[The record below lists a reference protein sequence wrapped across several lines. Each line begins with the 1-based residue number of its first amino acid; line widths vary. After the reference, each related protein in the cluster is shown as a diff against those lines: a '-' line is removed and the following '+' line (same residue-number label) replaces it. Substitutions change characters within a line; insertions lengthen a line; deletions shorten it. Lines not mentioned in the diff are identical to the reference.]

1 VGACQEPAP
10 APIPKIDDIDDIV
23 DIDDISEVSEPR
35 ATVPVRLRD
44 ELADVWRCAL
54 VATAVFA
61 GVEITATL
69 IAGALA
75 PGDLPI
81 GSTLRFVVLGVVLAG
96 LALPLIGLALSGAA
110 IAARL
115 GLRLADRERSRTWPG
130 LFAPLDAGPRPATAW
145 LWGLAL
151 GALMFVAAS
160 TAATIYTVPRFVD
173 LPLTGVLLGLAQLAA
188 LVVALFATLAIRAAA
203 ARLGAALDGRLG
215 RVAAVNPLTRPLA
228 GLAAIA
234 AIAAAALI
242 AVALASPRLAPVIP
256 WRLLLALCALVA
268 GAVLGR
274 RLAGRGLR
282 LPPRRTLAAAI
293 AGFYA
298 VLVPITLVWWGAH
311 SGAKALAVTS
321 SPAFAALVDGVR
333 RANDVDGD
341 GFGSLL
347 GETDCA
353 PFDASRNP
361 LAPEIPDNGIDENC
375 DGRDLELARL
385 ELEPGET
392 PPVPEA
398 FRRDWNFLLLTVD
411 TVRYDHTS
419 FGGYERDT
427 TPELARLVERSV
439 SFAFC
444 NAPSAGTM
452 ASIPA
457 TLTSKFFHSGIA
469 LGPNRRGMPPL
480 TRPENLLLSE
490 ALQANGYRTG
500 ALLTHYYFNDWGL
513 DQGFDTYDN
522 SLGRKNNPKVVS
534 ADRLTDRAVAWIGR
548 NARRKWFLWA
558 HYIDPHGHYVDHPG
572 GVSYGDSEKDRYDG
586 ELHFTDKHVGRLLQ
600 EISRI
605 SGVAENT
612 VVIVTSDH
620 GDGFNEHGF
629 TSHAKALY
637 FELLHVPLI
646 VYIPSIQPRVVP
658 GPTSP
663 LDIFP
668 TVLDLAGIDRSRL
681 SFEGRSLVPQLFYG
695 ADARDRVVFA
705 ETDYPKPQRAAISDR
720 YKLIRRLQDD
730 LYELYDLKKDPR
742 EQVNLYPPRNAQS
755 RGAFAEM
762 NGHLERWLERVY
774 YARDRQSNQLM
785 MYLADVLLP
794 GAPSP
799 SRAIEGASFDGGRIE
814 VLGFDVE
821 PASSRPGQKV
831 DVSVY
836 FKATAAPTADYKL
849 QLTAADG
856 DSSPQRTRAAFT
868 SDGRFPTSRWR
879 AGEYIRDTRTM
890 RLRSDLEGEVEL
902 GLRLLTG
909 PSQPVPPD
917 AGPTLAKDS
926 NALKLGTLQVGE
938 PERGRD
944 AAPVP

>member
-439 SFAFC
+439 SFSFC

-513 DQGFDTYDN
+513 EQGFDTYDN
-522 SLGRKNNPKVVS
+522 SLGRKNNPKVIS
-534 ADRLTDRAVAWIGR
+534 GDRLTDKAVAWIA
-548 NARRKWFLWA
+548 NHAEDKWFLWA
-558 HYIDPHGHYVDHPG
+558 HYIDPHGHYVPHPG
-572 GVSYGDSEKDRYDG
+572 GPDWGDDDEALYDG
-586 ELHFTDKHVGRLLQ
+586 ELRFTDAQVGRLLR
-600 EISRI
+600 EIGRMPGI
-605 SGVAENT
+605 AEKT
-612 VVIVTSDH
+612 VIIVTSDH

-629 TSHAKALY
+629 SAHAKALY
-637 FELLHVPLI
+637 RELLHVPLI
-646 VYIPSIQPRVVP
+646 VYVPSIQPREVP
-658 GPTSP
+658 GPTTP
-663 LDIFP
+663 MDIFP
-668 TVLDLAGIDRSRL
+668 TVLDLAGIDRSRY
-681 SFEGRSLVPQLFYG
+681 SFEGESLVPQLFWG
-695 ADARDRVVFA
+695 ADAKDRAVFA
-705 ETDYPKPQRAAISDR
+705 ETNYPKAQRAAITDR

-730 LYELYDLKKDPR
+730 IYELYDLARDPWEKKNIYS
-742 EQVNLYPPRNAQS
+742 QA
-755 RGAFAEM
+755 RGPASEM
-762 NGHLERWLERVY
+762 RRILDDWLERVY
-774 YARDRQSNQLM
+774 YDRDPSSNQLM
-785 MYLADVLLP
+785 MQLADHLLSESP
-794 GAPSP
+794 RPAHAASGSFEGGA
-799 SRAIEGASFDGGRIE
+799 IE
-814 VLGFDVE
+814 VLGFDAPLTVAGGRRRLE
-821 PASSRPGQKV
+821 VA
-831 DVSVY
+831 VY
-836 FKATAAPTADYKL
+836 FRAARAPSADYKI
-849 QLTAADG
+849 QAVAVPVKGSGTTRRSRAALTAG
-856 DSSPQRTRAAFT
+856 
-868 SDGRFPTSRWR
+868 GRFPTGRWR
-879 AGEYIRDTRTM
+879 AGELIRDRHRIQLAGTGGKLAIGV
-890 RLRSDLEGEVEL
+890 RLLGPGGEALVPAGETL
-902 GLRLLTG
+902 PGMPDTLRLG
-909 PSQPVPPD
+909 VIEVKGSERPPSP
-917 AGPTLAKDS
+917 
-926 NALKLGTLQVGE
+926 
-938 PERGRD
+938 
-944 AAPVP
+944 